1 MMIMA
6 GRQKVKMPSFE
17 AYRDGFWTALSRQ
30 HHPEFSWRRLR
41 PVCVCG
47 RDLPCSVKAEAIKA
61 MGEW

>member
-1 MMIMA
+1 M
-6 GRQKVKMPSFE
+6 RSFE
-17 AYRDGFWTALSRQ
+17 AYRDGFWTALNRQ
-30 HHPEFSWRRLR
+30 HRPEFSWRRLR